1 MISVFLFIFSSS
13 SLSSS
18 WQGKCF
24 IYFCVISHEFFSTSL
39 RKPYGF
45 FPLFL
50 TGIPFFLFLV
60 LSLRIIAV
68 SYHNINEFSMTVPMK
83 VKRLQSRRFV
93 ASHSNTK
100 GWIENWIELFFVF
113 FWWNYIHAL
122 FFFRY
127 IFAFNFSVSGIVS
140 FYKNGV

>member
-1 MISVFLFIFSSS
+1 MLRSIKEVISVFLFIFSSS

-113 FWWNYIHAL
+113 FLMKLHPCSFL
-122 FFFRY
+122 FSIYFCL
-127 IFAFNFSVSGIVS
+127 
-140 FYKNGV
+140 